1 MQPLTGYGTVA
12 NMVTLLPI
20 EPLSEAHGM
29 LIVEAFN
36 ELFINGGGK
45 EDGYGCGYGDGDGN
59 GDGNG
64 NAYGYG
70 YGGGNTYGS
79 GGAKCPEEWR
89 VGP

>member
-1 MQPLTGYGTVA
+1 MA

-20 EPLSEAHGM
+20 EHLNNAHGM

-45 EDGYGCGYGDGDGN
+45 EDGYGDGWGDRYEDGDGW

-64 NAYGYG
+64 NRYGD
-70 YGGGNTYGS
+70 
-79 GGAKCPEEWR
+79 KCPEEWR
-89 VGP
+89 VPP